1 MMYTLQETKKILADM
16 DIGIPYQTVYSW
28 ARYGMLID
36 GKPTKIAT
44 QIGNRWMVFPASLM
58 EITDAIRQH
67 KRVQRTPAPKTN
79 GTAKK

>member
-1 MMYTLQETKKILADM
+1 MFSLQQTKKILSEEQID
-16 DIGIPYQTVYSW
+16 IPYQTIYSW
-28 ARYGMLID
+28 ARFGVLID
-36 GKPTKIAT
+36 GKPAKIAT